1 MNIWDFHLT
10 GNISQNSAKY
20 NHSRLEK
27 ARKAFLAHF
36 MPSTILAHFMPS
48 TILAHFMP
56 STIDFLSCIV
66 YIILVIRLQIL
77 VKPAIEGGAKAPFLS
92 CFLRSDCRYL

>member
-36 MPSTILAHFMPS
+36 MPSTI
-48 TILAHFMP
+48 
-56 STIDFLSCIV
+56 DFLSCIV
-66 YIILVIRLQIL
+66 YIIFVIRLQIL

-92 CFLRSDCRYL
+92 CFLRSDCRYS

>member
-27 ARKAFLAHF
+27 ARKAF
-36 MPSTILAHFMPS
+36 LAHFMPS

>member
-36 MPSTILAHFMPS
+36 MPSTIE
-48 TILAHFMP
+48 AHFMP